1 MSLDKKE
8 LILLS
13 NQIQGEGLLKKLVQ
27 QINKDSNL
35 SGIDFN
41 LNEDFAL
48 TTIANELNELITDLI
63 KNDFGSYLNFLYR
76 IDVSE
81 TDLIKIQETEL
92 TDLSKKVTILILK
105 KEWQKIWFKNKSR

>member
-1 MSLDKKE
+1 MTLDKKE

-13 NQIQGEGLLKKLVQ
+13 NQIQGEDLLKKLVQ
-27 QINKDSNL
+27 QINKDANL

-41 LNEDFAL
+41 LNESFTL
-48 TTIANELNELITDLI
+48 ISIANELNELITDLI

-76 IDVSE
+76 IDISE
-81 TDLIKIQETEL
+81 TDLINIQEIEL

-105 KEWQKIWFKNKSR
+105 KEWQKVWFKNKSR

>member
-1 MSLDKKE
+1 MTLDKKE

-13 NQIQGEGLLKKLVQ
+13 NQIQGEDLLKKLVQ
-27 QINKDSNL
+27 QINKDANL

-41 LNEDFAL
+41 LNESYTL
-48 TTIANELNELITDLI
+48 TSIANELNELITDLI

-76 IDVSE
+76 IDISE
-81 TDLIKIQETEL
+81 TDLINIQEIEL

-105 KEWQKIWFKNKSR
+105 KEWQKVWFKNKSR